1 MKQPQQM
8 SPEQVAQMQA
18 MLAMQSENGISPQQ
32 FAEREFAAR
41 EGGQQMDL
49 FSWLG
54 MDGMPTAQTVV
65 PKQGASQD
73 EQPPSPPRRP
83 SNLQASVG
91 SKTSTDD
98 PSKAEEKGQTQTA
111 KAAPTGTTGAPKQ
124 PKSLADA
131 EAGLI
136 TENPRTGLKGK
147 APSAMPSDTS
157 YGQIAAQ
164 AVAPV
169 VDMIRK
175 AATEA
180 GRSPV
185 DVVRDVMRKV
195 NPEIAENPRTP
206 LAPDAQQ
213 PDPKTPIMDKMREA
227 AAQIAPVMQSYA
239 DTAKQAMASGAA
251 SAKQGIGNVR
261 ENMQRTMNM
270 DKYRS
275 AGKAAQPAKAAPK
288 EAAPAAPRET
298 MAQSRAKANLQY
310 TGKPAPDVPPP
321 AKAVRTTPQ
330 AAAPQAPQ
338 PNALTRGREAVQ
350 TRAAGAAAARAQAAE
365 AQRLAQEQAAI
376 DAYEQMMS
384 GQPFRGMVPQAALGP
399 ANRAVNNAR
408 DTGQNTDMGLE

>member
-8 SPEQVAQMQA
+8 SPEQAAQMQA
-18 MLAMQSENGISPQQ
+18 MLAMQSENGVTPQQ
-32 FAEREFAAR
+32 FAEREFVAK
-41 EGGQQMDL
+41 GGQQMDL

-54 MDGMPTAQTVV
+54 MDGMPTAQTVI
-65 PKQGASQD
+65 PKQGVAQD

-83 SNLQASVG
+83 SDLQAPVG
-91 SKTSTDD
+91 SKAVAAD
-98 PSKAEEKGQTQTA
+98 PSKAEEKGQPQTA
-111 KAAPTGTTGAPKQ
+111 KAPADGNAGARKQ

-147 APSAMPSDTS
+147 APSAMPSDSS
-157 YGQIAAQ
+157 YSQVAAN
-164 AVAPV
+164 AIAPV
-169 VDMIRK
+169 VDVIRR

-213 PDPKTPIMDKMREA
+213 PDPKTPLMDKMREA

-239 DTAKQAMASGAA
+239 QTAKDALQAGSA
-251 SAKQGIGNVR
+251 SAKEGIGKVR
-261 ENMQRTMNM
+261 QNMQNTMNM

-275 AGKAAQPAKAAPK
+275 AGKT
-288 EAAPAAPRET
+288 APAAPKAP
-298 MAQSRAKANLQY
+298 AQPTQS
-310 TGKPAPDVPPP
+310 P
-321 AKAVRTTPQ
+321 
-330 AAAPQAPQ
+330 
-338 PNALTRGREAVQ
+338 
-350 TRAAGAAAARAQAAE
+350 AAAARAQAAE

-399 ANRAVNNAR
+399 QNRAVNNAPDR
-408 DTGQNTDMGLE
+408 GQNTDMGLE